1 MLQTAAFNDLR
12 SYIKDRIGASEYQVD
27 GTWYSAAIVESI
39 VTADG
44 IVRIKCQVAH
54 GAACTITAV
63 RLLNTAGE
71 VWLLKIVNVVIDS
84 ATTNL
89 LQWFD
94 FNVTENEVS

>member
-12 SYIKDRIGASEYQVD
+12 NYIKGRIGASQYQVND
-27 GTWYSAAIVESI
+27 TWYNATIVESI
-39 VTADG
+39 ITNDG
-44 IVRIKCQVAH
+44 IVRIKCQIAH
-54 GAACTITAV
+54 GAPCTITAV
-63 RLLNTAGE
+63 RLLSTVSEA
-71 VWLLKIVNVVIDS
+71 WIVKNVSVVIDS